1 MFGTIWHT
9 FFFDPVYNGL
19 VFFIDAVPGGDV
31 GLSIILITIVVKLV
45 LLPLSIKATKTQ
57 VAMREMEP
65 KLKALKER
73 ITDKQEQ
80 SKAMLELYREHE
92 VNPFASIIQI
102 FIQIP
107 LVIALYWSVA
117 RGGGVALP
125 DINIEL
131 LYSFIPQPEAVS
143 MFFLG
148 VMDIAAKSLPLA
160 ALAGLTQFIH
170 AKISMPAPEPK
181 KDGETDFKGDFA
193 RSMHVQMRYVMPFII
208 FMVAYSVSATIALY
222 FIVSNLMSIAQEYV
236 VRKHR

>member
-80 SKAMLELYREHE
+80 SKAMLELYREHD

-125 DINIEL
+125 DINTEL

-148 VMDIAAKSLPLA
+148 VMDIASKSLPLA
-160 ALAGLTQFIH
+160 ALAGFTQFIH

-222 FIVSNLMSIAQEYV
+222 FIVSNLMSIVQEYV